1 MTWHH
6 PERASGQAVDT
17 PAGAAY
23 PREQGRGTRGGGRIM
38 TEQEWMACTDPM
50 PMLNFLRGR
59 ASNRQKGYSEW

>member
-1 MTWHH
+1 
-6 PERASGQAVDT
+6 
-17 PAGAAY
+17 
-23 PREQGRGTRGGGRIM
+23 M